1 MFASELL
8 LQVVEESKLPECSS
22 SHLHH
27 WSPVPKSASQTGCFH
42 LVVKNSNYPWFAQVT
57 YRYKNSRR
65 GGVLQYGKY
74 AHTQQPNSHTQ
85 QVATPKNQKG
95 KTKKLQQTLQT
106 AVFDDNGDL
115 GVKSLQTLFVWHNCD
130 PQLSALCSS

>member
-1 MFASELL
+1 L
-8 LQVVEESKLPECSS
+8 SKTATILD
-22 SHLHH
+22 LH
-27 WSPVPKSASQTGCFH
+27 K
-42 LVVKNSNYPWFAQVT
+42 LT

-65 GGVLQYGKY
+65 WGVLQYGKY

-115 GVKSLQTLFVWHNCD
+115 GVKSLQTLFMWHNCD
-130 PQLSALCSS
+130 PQLSSLCSS